1 MSTSESPNE
10 SDHTPKDTSVA
21 LTRRTENEGT
31 NEKEATEKSGDEA
44 KDEET
49 NAKPSLFQRF
59 MHKHFPDAKAHDRWT
74 LVFTSV
80 IAVSTFLYMVAALWT
95 LIELSKS
102 TTATQIAAKAAKD
115 SADLQRTIVEGTQ
128 AAEVMPAEL
137 NLDDRNFLRV
147 SVMNVGG
154 VASAKSTVDVEVSR
168 QHLPDKRPLG
178 TTQVFH
184 FTADS
189 LRARQPSGAHVF
201 EILGYTQ
208 KDKWNIYHKRQAII
222 INTTIE
228 FENGFGKWVQR
239 KSCNEY
245 LSIYGPKDNPQN
257 PQMVGCEG
265 VAMMLEQV
273 LPPEQ
278 RAWKWQQ

>member
-1 MSTSESPNE
+1 MSTDQSNNQSHGDPK
-10 SDHTPKDTSVA
+10 HAATPS
-21 LTRRTENEGT
+21 
-31 NEKEATEKSGDEA
+31 SGDTETEA
-44 KDEET
+44 ERSNPQE
-49 NAKPSLFQRF
+49 PSWFQRF

-80 IAVSTFLYMVAALWT
+80 IAVSTFLYMVAAIWT
-95 LIELSKS
+95 LIEIHSGSIDTHELAVQAKNQAG
-102 TTATQIAAKAAKD
+102 ATKTLADAAKNN
-115 SADLQRTIVEGTQ
+115 SDLQRTIVEGTQ
-128 AAEVMPAEL
+128 TAEVMPGDL

-154 VASAKSTVDVEVSR
+154 VASAKSSVDIEVTH

-184 FTADS
+184 FTADN
-189 LRARQPSGAHVF
+189 LRVRQSSGAHVF

-208 KDKWNIYHKRQAII
+208 KDKWNIYHKKQAII

-228 FENGFGKWVQR
+228 FENGFGKLVQR

-245 LSIYGPKDNPQN
+245 LSIYGPKDHPQN
-257 PQMVGCEG
+257 PEMTACES
-265 VAMMLEQV
+265 VAMRLEQV

>member
-1 MSTSESPNE
+1 MN
-10 SDHTPKDTSVA
+10 
-21 LTRRTENEGT
+21 
-31 NEKEATEKSGDEA
+31 TEKPIGNNAPTPNAPEESNKQSENSKPQIPPTLA
-44 KDEET
+44 KSELQPHYEIACKTEKNWWDKI
-49 NAKPSLFQRF
+49 KPFVECVGIILLAIYTCYTIKMYWANKQAA
-59 MHKHFPDAKAHDRWT
+59 DAA
-74 LVFTSV
+74 
-80 IAVSTFLYMVAALWT
+80 
-95 LIELSKS
+95 
-102 TTATQIAAKAAKD
+102 TTAAKAAQD

-128 AAEVMPAEL
+128 TAEVMPQEL
-137 NLDDRNFLRV
+137 NLDDRNFLRA

-154 VASAKSTVDVEVSR
+154 VASAKSSVDIEVSR

-178 TTQVFH
+178 TAQVFH

-189 LRARQPSGAHVF
+189 LRVRQSSGPHVF
-201 EILGYTQ
+201 EILGYTA

-228 FENGFGKWVQR
+228 FEDGFGKLVQR

-245 LSIYGPKDNPQN
+245 LSIYGPKDHPQN
-257 PQMVGCEG
+257 PEMAGCES
-265 VAMMLEQV
+265 VAMRLEQV